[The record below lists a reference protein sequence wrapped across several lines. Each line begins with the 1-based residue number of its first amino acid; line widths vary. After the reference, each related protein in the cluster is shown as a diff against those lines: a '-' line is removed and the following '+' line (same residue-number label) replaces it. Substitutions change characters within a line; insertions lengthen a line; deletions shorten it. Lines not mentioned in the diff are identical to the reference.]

1 VEDRGKLNATRSIIA
16 AISDEL
22 REEQGNTSSVV
33 DFLTEEFPEILEDEE
48 PIPILST
55 DGEEISPEDFEI
67 KDFVQA
73 DDRPDVYGS
82 AQYLIDSLN
91 AEDLAEPLRG
101 SEVIGIDES
110 KVDTPLPQS
119 ALSLLRT
126 VAFRMFKDEEGNM
139 HEAAGPIVNEMR
151 HNFSDDEAFSNENE
165 LIGYIRNNFVAYASA
180 LMSKAHDRDP
190 FVVLHGPLIRAI
202 GGFSRID
209 FDYSTAKKLLN
220 IDLGDEEEVEV
231 PDGEEAIEGDEHTT
245 RNLPLDPTDAL
256 DGSKNLKKFNQFCG
270 KCQQCKLGKKAFR
283 DEARPKHDEGEAS
296 EWEAKARRYPGLC
309 LYFWVLRSLFDLAR
323 LGEFPVVSVV
333 ERVSRATEATRF
345 LFPSLLSTS
354 DARQEIEN
362 SSLASVLQQVGV
374 DFNGKGGQR
383 LYQEAHQAID
393 ELNLTDSNILTH
405 SLEEGQYTNPLPI
418 RRYRPHSEN
427 NRDLGRS
434 RWGLDDGGNSHA
446 SILRELFPSPED
458 AEEVSNG
465 EYRVM
470 MSYLRSTPLREP
482 VRVEYF
488 DLPHLDNPRD
498 VIGPTYLMSIPYQEF
513 GLPLILYYAD
523 KLAHTPKQLVR
534 TVVEREYLELTLQ
547 DRDDPVSVMRLL
559 GRLTRNYFQR
569 EGLQ

>member
-1 VEDRGKLNATRSIIA
+1 MEDRGKLNATRSIIA
-16 AISDEL
+16 AISDGL

-33 DFLTEEFPEILEDEE
+33 DFLTEEFPKILEAEE
-48 PIPILST
+48 PISILST

-73 DDRPDVYGS
+73 DDRLDVYGS
-82 AQYLIDSLN
+82 AQDLINNLN
-91 AEDLAEPLRG
+91 AEELAEPLQS

-126 VAFRMFKDEEGNM
+126 VAFRMFKDDNGNM

-151 HNFSDDEAFSNENE
+151 HNFSDDEAFSNTNE

-220 IDLGDEEEVEV
+220 IDLGD
-231 PDGEEAIEGDEHTT
+231 DGELEAPDAEKTIEGDEHTA
-245 RNLPLDPTDAL
+245 RNLPLDSNGAL
-256 DGSKNLKKFNQFCG
+256 DGSENLEKFNQFCG
-270 KCQQCKLGKKAFR
+270 MCQQCKRGKKAFR
-283 DEARPKHDEGEAS
+283 QEARPIHNDGSPTEQ
-296 EWEAKARRYPGLC
+296 EAKDRRYPGLC

-333 ERVSRATEATRF
+333 EGVSRATEATRF
-345 LFPSLLSTS
+345 LIPSLLSTP
-354 DARQEIEN
+354 DALQEIEN
-362 SSLASVLQQVGV
+362 SSLESVFQQIGV
-374 DFNGKGGQR
+374 SFDDKDGQR
-383 LYQEAHQAID
+383 LYQETHKAID
-393 ELNLTDSNILTH
+393 ELNLTDSNLLTH
-405 SLEEGQYTNPLPI
+405 ALEEGQYTNPLPI
-418 RRYRPHSEN
+418 RRYRPHSDNEH
-427 NRDLGRS
+427 DLGRA
-434 RWGLDDGGNSHA
+434 RWGLDDGNNAHA
-446 SILRELFPSPED
+446 NILRELFPPPNDSGPVGD
-458 AEEVSNG
+458 G

-482 VRVEYF
+482 VRVEYL
-488 DLPHLDNPRD
+488 DLPHLESPRD

>member
-296 EWEAKARRYPGLC
+296 EWEAKVRRYPGLGVNAN
-309 LYFWVLRSLFDLAR
+309 L
-323 LGEFPVVSVV
+323 V
-333 ERVSRATEATRF
+333 ETT
-345 LFPSLLSTS
+345 
-354 DARQEIEN
+354 
-362 SSLASVLQQVGV
+362 
-374 DFNGKGGQR
+374 
-383 LYQEAHQAID
+383 
-393 ELNLTDSNILTH
+393 
-405 SLEEGQYTNPLPI
+405 
-418 RRYRPHSEN
+418 
-427 NRDLGRS
+427 
-434 RWGLDDGGNSHA
+434 
-446 SILRELFPSPED
+446 
-458 AEEVSNG
+458 
-465 EYRVM
+465 
-470 MSYLRSTPLREP
+470 
-482 VRVEYF
+482 
-488 DLPHLDNPRD
+488 
-498 VIGPTYLMSIPYQEF
+498 
-513 GLPLILYYAD
+513 
-523 KLAHTPKQLVR
+523 
-534 TVVEREYLELTLQ
+534 
-547 DRDDPVSVMRLL
+547 
-559 GRLTRNYFQR
+559 
-569 EGLQ
+569 

>member
-1 VEDRGKLNATRSIIA
+1 MEDRGKLNATRSIIA
-16 AISDEL
+16 AISEEL
-22 REEQGNTSSVV
+22 REEQGNTSSIV

-48 PIPILST
+48 PVSILST
-55 DGEEISPEDFEI
+55 DGEDISPGDFEI
-67 KDFVQA
+67 KDFVQE
-73 DDRPDVYGS
+73 DERPDVHGS
-82 AQYLIDSLN
+82 ARDLINSLDV
-91 AEDLAEPLRG
+91 EELAEPIQG

-110 KVDTPLPQS
+110 KVDTPMPQS

-126 VAFRMFKDEEGNM
+126 VAFRMFKDDDGNM

-151 HNFSDDEAFSNENE
+151 HNFSDDEAFSNKNE

-209 FDYSTAKKLLN
+209 FDYSTAKKLLD
-220 IDLGDEEEVEV
+220 IDLGEDNEVQT
-231 PDGEEAIEGDEHTT
+231 PDGGEAVQGDEHTA
-245 RNLPLDPTDAL
+245 RNLPLDPSDAL
-256 DGSKNLKKFNQFCG
+256 DGSENLDKFNQFCG
-270 KCQQCKLGKKAFR
+270 SCQQCWRGRQAFR
-283 DEARPKHDEGEAS
+283 REARPIHDEGSPS
-296 EWEAKARRYPGLC
+296 EQEAKERRYPGLC

-323 LGEFPVVSVV
+323 IGEFPVVSVV
-333 ERVSRATEATRF
+333 EGVSRATEATRF
-345 LFPSLLSTS
+345 LLPSLLSTT
-354 DARQEIEN
+354 DGDQEIEN
-362 SSLASVLQQVGV
+362 SALETVLQQIGV
-374 DFNGKGGQR
+374 SFNDKEGQR
-383 LYQEAHQAID
+383 LYQEAHRTID
-393 ELNLTDSNILTH
+393 ELNLTDSNLFTH
-405 SLEEGQYTNPLPI
+405 ALEEGQYTNPLPI

-427 NRDLGRS
+427 ERDLGRA
-434 RWGLDDGGNSHA
+434 RWGLDDGDNAHA
-446 SILRELFPSPED
+446 NILRELFPSPDDSEPVAD
-458 AEEVSNG
+458 G

-482 VRVEYF
+482 VRVEYL
-488 DLPHLDNPRD
+488 DLPHLESPGD